1 VVYTSS
7 EAEEKWGLKSG
18 TVRAA
23 CTRGKLKKY
32 IGTEVKQS
40 GSTWLVTKY
49 VMNKE
54 YGEENKMIK
63 NIKDIAMEVEAL
75 AKEKGYTAIEPG
87 VDLIK
92 VQAND
97 NTIHSLDFT
106 LRKGNNFAGRASVT
120 VKNAKVEDQ
129 TVEQIGD
136 IKLQ

>member
-1 VVYTSS
+1 
-7 EAEEKWGLKSG
+7 
-18 TVRAA
+18 
-23 CTRGKLKKY
+23 
-32 IGTEVKQS
+32 
-40 GSTWLVTKY
+40 
-49 VMNKE
+49 
-54 YGEENKMIK
+54 MIK